1 MIDANREAITVL
13 VADDDPVI
21 LQLTATMLR
30 RFGYEVLT
38 APDGDVALEMFQSA
52 QRPVQLVI
60 SDFSMPCVTGPQLI
74 RSIKDLSPSTA
85 TLLMSGTPGSAWSA
99 GLVSLRKPFT
109 MAAFT
114 STIQDLLASCNFAE
128 IEREQSVARSR
139 RAAGADPSPS
149 VCPA

>member
-1 MIDANREAITVL
+1 MTDANREAITVL

-21 LQLTATMLR
+21 LQLTATMLK

-38 APDGDVALEMFQSA
+38 APDGEVALEVFQAA
-52 QRPVQLVI
+52 QGPVQLVI
-60 SDFSMPCVTGPQLI
+60 SDFSMPCLTGPQLI

-85 TLLMSGTPGSAWSA
+85 TLLMSGTPGSAWTA
-99 GLVSLRKPFT
+99 GMASLRKPFT

-114 STIQDLLASCNFAE
+114 ATIQDLLAGCNFAE

-139 RAAGADPSPS
+139 RAG
-149 VCPA
+149 V